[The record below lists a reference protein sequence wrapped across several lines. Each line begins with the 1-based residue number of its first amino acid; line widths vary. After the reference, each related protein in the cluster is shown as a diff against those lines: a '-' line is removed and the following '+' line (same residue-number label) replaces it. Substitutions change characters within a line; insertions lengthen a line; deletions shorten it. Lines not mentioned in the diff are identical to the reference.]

1 MKFRPKIAKVCIDCV
16 TVSKRSFHFHVVP
29 TTLAILSYHSR
40 SPHQHKKR
48 TVSIVNNSKYA
59 KISMA
64 GFGIHQRKGEKD
76 NITCRKPP
84 WLAETLQFGGSIV
97 VISFLTSAV
106 QFTFR
111 RLCQNPPYPKLLLH
125 DVRSWGFWSCL

>member
-16 TVSKRSFHFHVVP
+16 TVSKRSFYFHVVP
-29 TTLAILSYHSR
+29 TALAIPSYHSVLTNTKT
-40 SPHQHKKR
+40 H
-48 TVSIVNNSKYA
+48 VSIVNKSKYA

-76 NITCRKPP
+76 NIACRKPP

-97 VISFLTSAV
+97 VISFLTSAL

-111 RLCQNPPYPKLLLH
+111 RLCVYPKLLLH